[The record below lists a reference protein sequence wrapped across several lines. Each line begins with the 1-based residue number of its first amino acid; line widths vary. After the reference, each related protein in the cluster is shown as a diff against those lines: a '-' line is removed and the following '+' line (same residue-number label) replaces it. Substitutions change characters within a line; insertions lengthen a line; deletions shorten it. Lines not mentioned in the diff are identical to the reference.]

1 MTVKATLA
9 YGKSF
14 HFYHEAND
22 NNHVYLELED
32 VAYHVGYKRIMVA
45 IPIDVWE
52 VIRNLAPANLN
63 LVNISDEELI
73 RLVEDRVDERVEEFT
88 VAKSDATE
96 EADRIRF
103 SDSFVFGA
111 MDSPREQQI
120 TRGIEYYKTERERQ
134 REVLVRISQHKILD
148 ISTRPPD
155 TDSP

>member
-32 VAYHVGYKRIMVA
+32 VAYHVGYRRVMVA

-52 VIRNLAPANLN
+52 VIRNLATANLN

-73 RLVEDRVDERVEEFT
+73 RLVEDRVEERVEEYT
-88 VAKSDATE
+88 AAKSATLE
-96 EADRIRF
+96 EAARIRF
-103 SDSFVFGA
+103 NDSPVFGV

-120 TRGIEYYKTERERQ
+120 ARGIEYYRTERERQ
-134 REVLVRISQHKILD
+134 REVLSRISQHKILD
-148 ISTRPPD
+148 ISTRPSD
-155 TDSP
+155 MDAL